1 MISFGIKKCFGIP
14 KASTYRGRYF
24 WVGLW
29 AWLLTER
36 VILVRTVQCKL
47 SVKHSV
53 CIKVFILVLPEL
65 ELLPLCLHHFN
76 YMWRKNSLGLWMKT
90 FSNTPSTVSN
100 LPLLLLLLLFSCS
113 VVSNSLWHHGLKNYR
128 LPCSSPFPGVFSKS
142 CPLSRWCH
150 PTISSSVVP
159 FSSCL
164 QSFPASVFSN
174 ESALCVRWPT
184 YLYPCLSCFPLL
196 VFKNHQGQWFHPG
209 SLGGKTPK
217 VHPSSQPKQRFKGR
231 NYIHFPGEEAKIQRL
246 RHKGK

>member
-76 YMWRKNSLGLWMKT
+76 YMWRKNSLGHWMKT

-113 VVSNSLWHHGLKNYR
+113 GVSNSLWHHGLKNYR
-128 LPCSSPFPGVFSKS
+128 LPCSSPFPGVCSKS

-150 PTISSSVVP
+150 PTISSSVVLS
-159 FSSCL
+159 SSCL
-164 QSFPASVFSN
+164 QSFPA
-174 ESALCVRWPT
+174 
-184 YLYPCLSCFPLL
+184 
-196 VFKNHQGQWFHPG
+196 
-209 SLGGKTPK
+209 
-217 VHPSSQPKQRFKGR
+217 
-231 NYIHFPGEEAKIQRL
+231 
-246 RHKGK
+246 

>member
-1 MISFGIKKCFGIP
+1 MLNG
-14 KASTYRGRYF
+14 YF
-24 WVGLW
+24 W
-29 AWLLTER
+29 
-36 VILVRTVQCKL
+36 
-47 SVKHSV
+47 
-53 CIKVFILVLPEL
+53 
-65 ELLPLCLHHFN
+65 
-76 YMWRKNSLGLWMKT
+76 
-90 FSNTPSTVSN
+90 
-100 LPLLLLLLLFSCS
+100 LLLSSS
-113 VVSNSLWHHGLKNYR
+113 VMSDSLQPHGLQHTRLPCPSPSPRACSNSLSW
-128 LPCSSPFPGVFSKS
+128 
-142 CPLSRWCH
+142 WCH
-150 PTISSSVVP
+150 PTISSSVIP